1 MFTFTDK
8 IRFYKNKFFM
18 IQANNTTSIDETDG
32 LPMPR
37 RIWAVVSI
45 GFALC
50 MSVLDVNIINIVL
63 PTLSH
68 DFGTSPAVTTWI
80 INGYQLAIVVSLLSF
95 SSLGEIIGYRK
106 VFLSGIGLFCI
117 TSLICA
123 LSDSFWT
130 LTIARIFQGF
140 SASAITSV
148 NTAQLRYVYPKSQI
162 GRGMGINAMVVAISA
177 AAGPSVASGI
187 LSIASWHWLFLINL
201 PVGALAIFFSLR
213 WLGADADGVR
223 PEQPRNFDLP
233 GFVLIAGA
241 ISALLLGLTGVSQGE
256 GLLHSAVGLPLLA
269 GLGLLALFAALPSTR
284 DPARAI
290 VDVSL
295 FRHRSVTAASCAMFF
310 AGGTLYAAQFLFPLY
325 WQQTLGSS
333 ALEAALMLLPQGVG
347 APLTRTAAGKLTDA
361 HGGRVVATGG
371 FLACVIT
378 TIPFLFLGN
387 SAGILLYLILF
398 VRGLSIGMLI
408 VPITTSAFRGLP
420 DGEVSRATVIIR
432 ACQQVG
438 GAFGTAAVAA
448 TAASTAQSG
457 GQAAA
462 EAPGDFMA
470 SFLVLAIVS
479 AAGASLAAPCGVMC
493 WKVQTLRKFITESPP
508 V

>member
-1 MFTFTDK
+1 MLKTK
-8 IRFYKNKFFM
+8 AERS
-18 IQANNTTSIDETDG
+18 IQRRPENSMNRELAAIIAGALMPSLDTTI
-32 LPMPR
+32 
-37 RIWAVVSI
+37 VSI
-45 GFALC
+45 GISSLMEAFQVSEAAVQWVSTAYLLALAVAIPAIGWAEERFGGRKC
-50 MSVLDVNIINIVL
+50 WMSGLVVFLIGSGL
-63 PTLSH
+63 CAASPTLGALVACRVIQG
-68 DFGTSPAVTTWI
+68 FGAGALITLLTSLPVEIARSRGITAVGGIMSTVM
-80 INGYQLAIVVSLLSF
+80 LPL
-95 SSLGEIIGYRK
+95 SLGPILGP
-106 VFLSGIGLFCI
+106 VLGGVVLSL
-117 TSLICA
+117 
-123 LSDSFWT
+123 
-130 LTIARIFQGF
+130 
-140 SASAITSV
+140 
-148 NTAQLRYVYPKSQI
+148 
-162 GRGMGINAMVVAISA
+162 
-177 AAGPSVASGI
+177 
-187 LSIASWHWLFLINL
+187 ASWHWLFLINL

-223 PEQPRNFDLP
+223 PEQPRHFDLP

-256 GLLHSAVGLPLLA
+256 GLLHPAVGLPLLA

-295 FRHRSVTAASCAMFF
+295 FRHHSVTAASCAMFF

-325 WQQTLGSS
+325 WQRTLGSS

-347 APLTRTAAGKLTDA
+347 ALLTRTAAGKLTDA

-398 VRGLSIGMLI
+398 VRGLAIGMLI

-438 GAFGTAAVAA
+438 GSFGTAAVAA
-448 TAASTAQSG
+448 TAASAAQSG

-479 AAGASLAAPCGVMC
+479 AAGAAASLTFPFFSGPRPSPRDHASPLQEG
-493 WKVQTLRKFITESPP
+493 RKAQ
-508 V
+508 

>member
-1 MFTFTDK
+1 MNRELAAIIAGALMPSLD
-8 IRFYKNKFFM
+8 
-18 IQANNTTSIDETDG
+18 TTI
-32 LPMPR
+32 
-37 RIWAVVSI
+37 VSI
-45 GFALC
+45 GISSLMEAFQVSEAAVQWVSTAYLLALAVAIPAIGWAEERFGGRKC
-50 MSVLDVNIINIVL
+50 WMSGLVVFLIGSGL
-63 PTLSH
+63 CAASPTLGALVACRVLQG
-68 DFGTSPAVTTWI
+68 FGAGALITLLTSLPVEIARSRGITAAGGIMSTVM
-80 INGYQLAIVVSLLSF
+80 LPL
-95 SSLGEIIGYRK
+95 SLGPILGP
-106 VFLSGIGLFCI
+106 VLGGVVLS
-117 TSLICA
+117 
-123 LSDSFWT
+123 
-130 LTIARIFQGF
+130 
-140 SASAITSV
+140 
-148 NTAQLRYVYPKSQI
+148 
-162 GRGMGINAMVVAISA
+162 M
-177 AAGPSVASGI
+177 
-187 LSIASWHWLFLINL
+187 ASWHWLFLINL

-223 PEQPRNFDLP
+223 PEQPRLDLP

-295 FRHRSVTAASCAMFF
+295 FRHHSVTAASCAMFF

-325 WQQTLGSS
+325 WQRTLGSS

-347 APLTRTAAGKLTDA
+347 ALLTRTAAGKLTDA

-438 GAFGTAAVAA
+438 GSFGTAAVAA
-448 TAASTAQSG
+448 TAASAAQSG

-479 AAGASLAAPCGVMC
+479 AAGAAASLTFPSFSGPRPSPRDHASPLQEG
-493 WKVQTLRKFITESPP
+493 RKAQ
-508 V
+508 

>member
-1 MFTFTDK
+1 MNRELAAIIAGALMPSLD
-8 IRFYKNKFFM
+8 
-18 IQANNTTSIDETDG
+18 TTI
-32 LPMPR
+32 
-37 RIWAVVSI
+37 VSI
-45 GFALC
+45 GISSLMEAFQVSEAAVQWMSTAYLLALA
-50 MSVLDVNIINIVL
+50 VAI
-63 PTLSH
+63 
-68 DFGTSPAVTTWI
+68 PAVGWAEDRFGGRRCWLTGLVVFLI
-80 INGYQLAIVVSLLSF
+80 GSGLCAASPGLAALVACRVIQGFGAGALITLLTSLPVEIARSRGITAVVGIMSTVMLPL
-95 SSLGEIIGYRK
+95 SLGPILGP
-106 VFLSGIGLFCI
+106 VLGGVVLS
-117 TSLICA
+117 
-123 LSDSFWT
+123 
-130 LTIARIFQGF
+130 
-140 SASAITSV
+140 
-148 NTAQLRYVYPKSQI
+148 
-162 GRGMGINAMVVAISA
+162 M
-177 AAGPSVASGI
+177 
-187 LSIASWHWLFLINL
+187 ASWHWLFLINL

-223 PEQPRNFDLP
+223 PEQPRHFDLP

-325 WQQTLGSS
+325 WQRTLGSS

-347 APLTRTAAGKLTDA
+347 ALLTRTAAGKLTDA

-398 VRGLSIGMLI
+398 VRGLAIGMLI

-438 GAFGTAAVAA
+438 GSFGTAAVAA
-448 TAASTAQSG
+448 TAASAAQSG

-479 AAGASLAAPCGVMC
+479 AAGAAASLTFPSFSGPRPSPRDHASPLQEG
-493 WKVQTLRKFITESPP
+493 RKAQ
-508 V
+508 

>member
-1 MFTFTDK
+1 M
-8 IRFYKNKFFM
+8 
-18 IQANNTTSIDETDG
+18 
-32 LPMPR
+32 
-37 RIWAVVSI
+37 
-45 GFALC
+45 
-50 MSVLDVNIINIVL
+50 
-63 PTLSH
+63 
-68 DFGTSPAVTTWI
+68 
-80 INGYQLAIVVSLLSF
+80 
-95 SSLGEIIGYRK
+95 
-106 VFLSGIGLFCI
+106 
-117 TSLICA
+117 
-123 LSDSFWT
+123 
-130 LTIARIFQGF
+130 
-140 SASAITSV
+140 
-148 NTAQLRYVYPKSQI
+148 
-162 GRGMGINAMVVAISA
+162 
-177 AAGPSVASGI
+177 
-187 LSIASWHWLFLINL
+187 ASWHWLFLINL

-223 PEQPRNFDLP
+223 PEQPRHFDLP

-256 GLLHSAVGLPLLA
+256 GLLHPAVGLPLLA

-295 FRHRSVTAASCAMFF
+295 FRHHSVTASSCAMFF

-325 WQQTLGSS
+325 WQRTLSSS

-347 APLTRTAAGKLTDA
+347 ALLTRTAAGKLTDA

-398 VRGLSIGMLI
+398 VRGLAIGMLI

-438 GAFGTAAVAA
+438 GSFGTAAVAA
-448 TAASTAQSG
+448 TAASAAQSG

-479 AAGASLAAPCGVMC
+479 AAGAAASLTFLSFSGPRPSPRDHASPLQEG
-493 WKVQTLRKFITESPP
+493 RKAQ
-508 V
+508 